1 MKSEFGVGKMRKAL
15 VNEDGLILNVI
26 EIEKKTDWLP
36 PDGCSL
42 LTEKQSI
49 PANPGDTWD
58 GSKIIPQVISEVP
71 ESRNLE
77 AEIDEL
83 KARLDGIEAV
93 RI

>member
-1 MKSEFGVGKMRKAL
+1 MRKAL

-36 PDGCSL
+36 PEGCSL
-42 LTEKQSI
+42 LTEQQSVK
-49 PANPGDTWD
+49 ANPGDSWD
-58 GSKIIPQVISEVP
+58 GSKIIPQVLPEVP
-71 ESRNLE
+71 EPRNLE

-93 RI
+93 KI